1 MTKTFEEYQDFYREK
16 NRLLDGQLVRQ
27 DKKLNYKQLQEKYK
41 KYVRGLERKEE
52 KKGQK
57 SDYMKSI
64 LEVETE
70 CRLEDPTAN
79 IFYNK
84 VNDIDQLWG
93 TDYESYFIK
102 QNRMMNTIYDP
113 AHIIPRAR
121 SPRLANEKLNII
133 MLPRFVHT
141 LIDSYREVFSYEH
154 ESIDAK
160 RQEEIWRLIV
170 GTERYEKLLSMM

>member
-1 MTKTFEEYQDFYREK
+1 
-16 NRLLDGQLVRQ
+16 
-27 DKKLNYKQLQEKYK
+27 
-41 KYVRGLERKEE
+41 
-52 KKGQK
+52 
-57 SDYMKSI
+57 
-64 LEVETE
+64 
-70 CRLEDPTAN
+70 
-79 IFYNK
+79 
-84 VNDIDQLWG
+84 
-93 TDYESYFIK
+93 
-102 QNRMMNTIYDP
+102 MMNTIYDP